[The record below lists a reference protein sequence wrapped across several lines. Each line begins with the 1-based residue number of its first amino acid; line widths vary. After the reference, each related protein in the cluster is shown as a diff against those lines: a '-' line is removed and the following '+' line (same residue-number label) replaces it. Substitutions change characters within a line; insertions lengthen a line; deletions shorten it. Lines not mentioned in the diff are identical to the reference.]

1 MAGSLAFQRQDAR
14 YVCWLGAR
22 RYIFAG
28 DPARMTAYYSL
39 DASKIVSTIERLAR
53 RVQERFPQAS
63 LTRVADELLRVARDS
78 VDRVATLTRPNIV
91 LRSGSG
97 LLLVGLVALLS
108 VVVPQLRLSWR
119 VRDGAELIQALGA
132 LCEAMIVIGGGILFL
147 VTLESRIKRG
157 QALKAI
163 HELRALA
170 HIVDMHQLTKD
181 PEQLLVPGPRTESSP
196 ERRMTAFELQRY
208 LDYSSEMLA
217 LISKVGAFYAQHLA
231 DPVVLAA
238 VDEVEELTT
247 GLSRKVWQKIAIL
260 DQILVRHAEQREA
273 ALERARRRTGA
284 IGF

>member
-1 MAGSLAFQRQDAR
+1 MSQYF
-14 YVCWLGAR
+14 
-22 RYIFAG
+22 
-28 DPARMTAYYSL
+28 SL

-53 RVQERFPQAS
+53 RIRERFPEAS
-63 LTRVADELLRVARDS
+63 LTRVADELLQVARDS
-78 VDRVATLTRPNIV
+78 VARVETLTRPNIL

-97 LLLVGLVALLS
+97 LLLFGLVALLF

-132 LCEAMIVIGGGILFL
+132 LCEALIVIGGGILFL
-147 VTLESRIKRG
+147 ITLESRIKRG

-163 HELRALA
+163 HELRAFA

-181 PEQLLVPGPRTESSP
+181 PEQLLLPGPRTESSP
-196 ERRMTAFELQRY
+196 ERRMSAFELQRY
-208 LDYSSEMLA
+208 LDYSGEMLA

-231 DPVVLAA
+231 DPVVLQA

-260 DQILVRHAEQREA
+260 DQILARHAEQRASEA
-273 ALERARRRTGA
+273 CRAPQRKHA
-284 IGF
+284 IGSGTSGAKARGQF

>member
-1 MAGSLAFQRQDAR
+1 
-14 YVCWLGAR
+14 
-22 RYIFAG
+22 
-28 DPARMTAYYSL
+28 MTAYFSL

-53 RVQERFPQAS
+53 RIHERFPQAS
-63 LTRVADELLRVARDS
+63 LTRVAGELLRVARDS
-78 VDRVATLTRPNIV
+78 VSRVETLTRPNLL

-97 LLLVGLVALLS
+97 LLLFGLVVLLFFI
-108 VVVPQLRLSWR
+108 VPELRLSWK
-119 VRDGAELIQALGA
+119 VREGAELIQALGA

-181 PEQLLVPGPRTESSP
+181 PEQLLLPGPRTESSP
-196 ERRMTAFELQRY
+196 DRRMSAFELQRY

-260 DQILVRHAEQREA
+260 DQILARHAEQREQHA
-273 ALERARRRTGA
+273 ERDRKRKSA
-284 IGF
+284 IGFGTSGAKARGQF

>member
-1 MAGSLAFQRQDAR
+1 
-14 YVCWLGAR
+14 
-22 RYIFAG
+22 
-28 DPARMTAYYSL
+28 MTAYFSL
-39 DASKIVSTIERLAR
+39 DASKIVSTVERLAR
-53 RVQERFPQAS
+53 RVEERFPRAS
-63 LTRVADELLRVARDS
+63 LTRLAYELLRVARDS
-78 VDRVATLTRPNIV
+78 VAKAETLTRPNLL

-97 LLLVGLVALLS
+97 LLLFGLVALLF
-108 VVVPQLRLSWR
+108 VVVPELRLSWR

-132 LCEAMIVIGGGILFL
+132 LCEALIVIGGGILFL

-181 PEQLLVPGPRTESSP
+181 PEQLLLPGPRTESSP
-196 ERRMTAFELQRY
+196 ERRMSAFELQRY

-217 LISKVGAFYAQHLA
+217 LISKVGAFYAQHVA
-231 DPVVLAA
+231 DPVVLGA

-260 DQILVRHAEQREA
+260 DQIVARHAEQEA
-273 ALERARRRTGA
+273 GEAERVRLRRAGIGWGTSGAKARAR
-284 IGF
+284 F